1 MTLIF
6 QVIVA
11 LFILYSFA
19 MVIAVPVA
27 YALPSNWNQT
37 RPLILLGSILWV
49 LFVIVIGILNSFV
62 V

>member
-1 MTLIF
+1 MTLFF
-6 QVIVA
+6 QILVG

>member
-6 QVIVA
+6 QVLVA